1 MARPSALAAATS
13 EILPF
18 PTRVERRPAAPLR
31 LLTFSTLYPNA
42 AQPNHGVFVENR
54 LRHLVASGAATS
66 TVIAPVPW
74 FPSRNARFGEW
85 ARCAAAPA
93 EEMRHG
99 LRVLHP
105 RYAAPPRI
113 GMYTG
118 PWALLRAARA
128 ALVRLRAEGARFD
141 AIDAH
146 YLYPDGVAATWLARE
161 VGLPVVITAR
171 GSDTSLLPRFTLPR
185 RLIGAALRE
194 ADALIAVS
202 EGLANGLIALGAA
215 PEKVTALRNGVDLAG
230 FALPTDRA
238 ALRAELGLSGPV
250 ILSVGHL
257 IERKRHDH
265 VIGAVAQLPGAT
277 LLIAGEGPERAA
289 LTSLAKRLNV
299 TERVRLLGARPHD
312 ELARL
317 YGAADALVL
326 ASTREG
332 WANVMLEAMACGT
345 PVIAGPAWG
354 SREAISAPE
363 AGVVLDEVG
372 PGPIAAALRRL
383 LANPP
388 ARRAT
393 RAHAER
399 FGWDE
404 TTRGQ
409 VTLFRRVLAAR
420 GSAAA

>member
-1 MARPSALAAATS
+1 MARLSALAAAMA

-18 PTRVERRPAAPLR
+18 PGRVERKAAAPLR

-42 AQPNHGVFVENR
+42 AQPSHGVFVENR

-66 TVIAPVPW
+66 TVVAPVPW
-74 FPSRNARFGEW
+74 FPSRHARFGEW
-85 ARCAAAPA
+85 ARCASAPA

-105 RYAAPPRI
+105 RYAAPPRL

-118 PWALLRAARA
+118 PWALLRAGRS
-128 ALVRLRAEGARFD
+128 ALARLRAEGARFD
-141 AIDAH
+141 AVDAH
-146 YLYPDGVAATWLARE
+146 YLYPDGVAAAWLARE
-161 VGLPVVITAR
+161 AGLPVVITAR
-171 GSDTSLLPRFTLPR
+171 GSDTSMLPRFALPR

-202 EGLANGLIALGAA
+202 AGLAEGLIALGAA
-215 PEKVTALRNGVDLAG
+215 PGKVTVLRNGVDLAA
-230 FALPTDRA
+230 FAPPADRA

-257 IERKRHDH
+257 IERKAHHH
-265 VIGAVAQLPGAT
+265 VIGALAELPGAH
-277 LLIAGEGPERAA
+277 LLIAGEGPERRALAA
-289 LTSLAKRLNV
+289 LADRLGV
-299 TERVRLLGARPHD
+299 AERVRLLGARPHG
-312 ELARL
+312 ELTKL

-345 PVIAGPAWG
+345 PVVAGPAWG

-363 AGVVLDEVG
+363 AGLVLEEVG

-383 LANPP
+383 LADPP

-409 VTLFRRVLAAR
+409 AELFGHVLAVR
-420 GSAAA
+420 GGAA

>member
-1 MARPSALAAATS
+1 
-13 EILPF
+13 
-18 PTRVERRPAAPLR
+18 
-31 LLTFSTLYPNA
+31 
-42 AQPNHGVFVENR
+42 
-54 LRHLVASGAATS
+54 VASGAATS
-66 TVIAPVPW
+66 TVVAPVPW
-74 FPSRNARFGEW
+74 FPSRDARFGEW
-85 ARCAAAPA
+85 ARCAAAPV

-105 RYAAPPRI
+105 RYAAPPRL

-118 PWALLRAARA
+118 PWALLRAGRA
-128 ALVRLRAEGARFD
+128 ALAQLLAEGARFD

-146 YLYPDGVAATWLARE
+146 YLYPDGVAAMWLARE
-161 VGLPVVITAR
+161 AGLPVVITAR
-171 GSDTSLLPRFTLPR
+171 GSDASQLPRFALPR

-202 EGLANGLIALGAA
+202 AGLAAGLNALGAA
-215 PEKVTALRNGVDLAG
+215 PGKVTVLRNGVDLAA
-230 FALPTDRA
+230 FAPPADRA
-238 ALRAELGLSGPV
+238 TLRAELGLSGSV

-257 IERKRHDH
+257 IERKAHH
-265 VIGAVAQLPGAT
+265 HAIGALAELPGAS
-277 LLIAGEGPERAA
+277 LLIAGEGPERRALAA
-289 LTSLAKRLNV
+289 LAERLGV
-299 TERVRLLGARPHD
+299 AARVHMLGARPHA
-312 ELARL
+312 ELAKL

-345 PVIAGPAWG
+345 PVVAGPAWG

-363 AGVVLDEVG
+363 AGLVLDEVG
-372 PGPIAAALRRL
+372 PGSIAAALRRL

-399 FGWDE
+399 FGWDA

-409 VTLFRRVLAAR
+409 AELFAQVLAVR
-420 GSAAA
+420 RSAA

>member
-1 MARPSALAAATS
+1 MARQSTLATTSA

-18 PTRVERRPAAPLR
+18 PAVVERKAAAPLR

-66 TVIAPVPW
+66 TVVAPVPW
-74 FPSRNARFGEW
+74 FPSRHVRFGEW
-85 ARCAAAPA
+85 ARCAAAPT

-99 LRVLHP
+99 LRILHP
-105 RYAAPPRI
+105 RYAAPPRL

-118 PWALLRAARA
+118 PWALLRAGRA
-128 ALVRLRAEGARFD
+128 ALSRMLSAGAQFD
-141 AIDAH
+141 AVDAH
-146 YLYPDGVAATWLARE
+146 YLYPDGVAAAWLARE
-161 VGLPVVITAR
+161 AGLPVVITAR
-171 GSDTSLLPRFTLPR
+171 GSDTSMLPRFAFPR
-185 RLIGAALRE
+185 RLIRAALRE

-202 EGLANGLIALGAA
+202 AGLAEGLIALGAA
-215 PEKVTALRNGVDLAG
+215 PRKVTVLRNGVDLAT
-230 FALPTDRA
+230 FSPPTDRA

-257 IERKRHDH
+257 IERKAHHH
-265 VIGAVAQLPGAT
+265 VIGALAELPGAS
-277 LLIAGEGPERAA
+277 LLIAGEGPERRA
-289 LTSLAKRLNV
+289 LATLAERLGV
-299 TERVRLLGARPHD
+299 AERVRLLGARPHG

-363 AGVVLDEVG
+363 AGLVLDEVG
-372 PGPIAAALRRL
+372 PGPIAAGLRRL
-383 LANPP
+383 LADPP
-388 ARRAT
+388 ARPAT

-409 VTLFRRVLAAR
+409 AELFGDVLAAR
-420 GSAAA
+420 GGAA

>member
-1 MARPSALAAATS
+1 MARLSSQAVATA

-18 PTRVERRPAAPLR
+18 PVEIKRREVAPIR

-42 AQPNHGVFVENR
+42 AQPNHGIFVENR
-54 LRHLVASGAATS
+54 LRHLVTSGAATS
-66 TVIAPVPW
+66 TVVAPVPW
-74 FPSRNARFGEW
+74 FPSRDPRFGEW

-105 RYAAPPRI
+105 RYAAPPRL

-118 PWALLRAARA
+118 PWALLRAGRA
-128 ALVRLRAEGARFD
+128 ALAQLLAEGARFD

-146 YLYPDGVAATWLARE
+146 YLYPDGVAAVWLARE
-161 VGLPVVITAR
+161 VGLPVVLTAR
-171 GSDTSLLPRFTLPR
+171 GSDTNQLPHFALPR

-202 EGLANGLIALGAA
+202 AGLAAGLIALGAA
-215 PEKVTALRNGVDLAG
+215 PGKVTVLRNGVDLAA
-230 FALPTDRA
+230 FKPPTDRA
-238 ALRAELGLSGPV
+238 ALRAELGLSGAV

-257 IERKRHDH
+257 IERKAHH
-265 VIGAVAQLPGAT
+265 HAIGALAELPRAS
-277 LLIAGEGPERAA
+277 LLIAGEGPERRGLVA
-289 LTSLAKRLNV
+289 LAERLGV
-299 TERVRLLGARPHD
+299 AERVHMLGARPHG
-312 ELARL
+312 ELAKL

-345 PVIAGPAWG
+345 PVVAGPAWG

-363 AGVVLDEVG
+363 AGLVLDEVG
-372 PGPIAAALRRL
+372 AGSIAAGVQRL
-383 LANPP
+383 LADPP

-399 FGWDE
+399 FSWDA

-409 VTLFRRVLAAR
+409 AELFAQVLAAR
-420 GSAAA
+420 RRAA

>member
-1 MARPSALAAATS
+1 MAQLLSRDATTQR
-13 EILPF
+13 ILPF
-18 PTRVERRPAAPLR
+18 PVGARRSAAAPLR

-42 AQPNHGVFVENR
+42 AQPNHGIFVENR

-66 TVIAPVPW
+66 TVVAPVPW

-93 EEMRHG
+93 EEMRYG

-105 RYAAPPRI
+105 RYAAVPRL

-118 PWALLRAARA
+118 PWALLRAGRA
-128 ALVRLRAEGARFD
+128 ALTQLHAEGARFD
-141 AIDAH
+141 AVDAH
-146 YLYPDGVAATWLARE
+146 YLYPDGVAAVWLARE
-161 VGLPVVITAR
+161 AGLPVVITAR
-171 GSDTSLLPRFTLPR
+171 GSDTSQLPRFAVPH
-185 RLIGAALRE
+185 RLIGSAIRE

-202 EGLANGLIALGAA
+202 AGLASGLIDLGAA
-215 PEKVTALRNGVDLAG
+215 PEKVTVLRNGVDLRS
-230 FALPTDRA
+230 FAPPRDRA
-238 ALRAELGLSGPV
+238 GLRAALGLSGPV

-257 IERKRHDH
+257 IERKGHH
-265 VIGAVAQLPGAT
+265 HTIAALAELPEAS
-277 LLIAGEGPERAA
+277 LLIAGEGPEREA
-289 LTSLAKRLNV
+289 LVALAKRLAV
-299 TERVRLLGARPHD
+299 MDRVRLLGARPHG

-354 SREAISAPE
+354 SREAISTRE
-363 AGVVLDEVG
+363 AGLVLDDVG
-372 PGPIAAALRRL
+372 PSPIAAALRSL
-383 LANPP
+383 IADPP
-388 ARRAT
+388 DRRAT

-409 VTLFRRVLAAR
+409 AELFNDVLTMRRNAA
-420 GSAAA
+420 

>member
-1 MARPSALAAATS
+1 MASLFSLRGAS
-13 EILPF
+13 EKILPF
-18 PTRVERRPAAPLR
+18 PTEVRRKAAAPLR

-42 AQPNHGVFVENR
+42 AQPNHGIFVENR
-54 LRHLVASGAATS
+54 LRHLVESGAATS
-66 TVIAPVPW
+66 TVVAPVPW
-74 FPSRNARFGEW
+74 FPSRNARFGHW

-105 RYAAPPRI
+105 RYAAPPRL

-118 PWALLRAARA
+118 PWALLRAGRA
-128 ALVRLRAEGARFD
+128 ALAQLHAEGARFD

-146 YLYPDGVAATWLARE
+146 YLYPDGVAAAWLARE
-161 VGLPVVITAR
+161 AGLPVVITAR
-171 GSDTSLLPRFTLPR
+171 GSDISQLPRFAVPH
-185 RLIGAALRE
+185 RLIGRAIRE

-202 EGLANGLIALGAA
+202 VGLADGLIALGA
-215 PEKVTALRNGVDLAG
+215 PPGKVTVLRNGVDLSG
-230 FALPTDRA
+230 FAPPPDRA
-238 ALRAELGLSGPV
+238 ALRAELGVSGPV

-257 IERKRHDH
+257 IERKAHH
-265 VIGAVAQLPGAT
+265 QTVAALAELPGAS
-277 LLIAGEGPERAA
+277 LLIAGEGPERSALAA
-289 LTSLAKRLNV
+289 LAERLGV
-299 TERVRLLGARPHD
+299 AERVHLLGAKPHG

-317 YGAADALVL
+317 YGAADVLVL

-345 PVIAGPAWG
+345 PVVAGPAWG
-354 SREAISAPE
+354 SREAISARE
-363 AGVVLDEVG
+363 AGLVLDEVG
-372 PGPIAAALRRL
+372 PGPIAEAVRRL
-383 LANPP
+383 LADPP
-388 ARRAT
+388 DRRAT

-409 VTLFRRVLAAR
+409 AELFGHLLSVRRSVA
-420 GSAAA
+420 

>member
-1 MARPSALAAATS
+1 MARLSPVTAPSA

-18 PTRVERRPAAPLR
+18 PAEIKRRGVAPVR

-42 AQPNHGVFVENR
+42 AQPNHGIFVENR

-66 TVIAPVPW
+66 TVVAPVPW

-85 ARCAAAPA
+85 ARCAAAPV

-99 LRVLHP
+99 LRILHP
-105 RYAAPPRI
+105 RYAAPPRL

-118 PWALLRAARA
+118 PWALLRAGRA
-128 ALVRLRAEGARFD
+128 ALAQLLAEGARFD

-146 YLYPDGVAATWLARE
+146 YLYPDGVAAVWLARE
-161 VGLPVVITAR
+161 AGLPVVITAR
-171 GSDTSLLPRFTLPR
+171 GSDTSQLPRFALPR
-185 RLIGAALRE
+185 RLIGGALRE

-202 EGLANGLIALGAA
+202 AGLAAGLNALGAA
-215 PEKVTALRNGVDLAG
+215 AGKVTVLRNGVDLAA
-230 FALPTDRA
+230 FAPPTDRA

-257 IERKRHDH
+257 IERKAHH
-265 VIGAVAQLPGAT
+265 HAIGALAELPDAT
-277 LLIAGEGPERAA
+277 LLIAGEGPERRALAA
-289 LTSLAKRLNV
+289 LAERLGV
-299 TERVRLLGARPHD
+299 AARVHMLGARPHG
-312 ELARL
+312 ELTKL

-345 PVIAGPAWG
+345 PVVAGPAWG

-363 AGVVLDEVG
+363 AGLVLDDVG
-372 PGPIAAALRRL
+372 PGPIAAAIRRL
-383 LANPP
+383 LADPP

-409 VTLFRRVLAAR
+409 AELFAQVRAVRR
-420 GSAAA
+420 SAA

>member
-1 MARPSALAAATS
+1 MARLSPLAAAKA
-13 EILPF
+13 EILSFPVEVKRRAAVPF
-18 PTRVERRPAAPLR
+18 R

-66 TVIAPVPW
+66 TVVAPVPW
-74 FPSRNARFGEW
+74 FPSRDARFGEW

-93 EEMRHG
+93 EEMRQG

-105 RYAAPPRI
+105 RYAAPPRL

-118 PWALLRAARA
+118 PWALLRAGRA
-128 ALVRLRAEGARFD
+128 ALAQLLAEGARFD

-146 YLYPDGVAATWLARE
+146 YLYPDGVAAAWLARE
-161 VGLPVVITAR
+161 AGLPVVITAR
-171 GSDTSLLPRFTLPR
+171 GSDTSQLPDFALPR

-202 EGLANGLIALGAA
+202 TGLAEGLIALGAA
-215 PEKVTALRNGVDLAG
+215 PGKVTVLRNGVDLAA
-230 FALPTDRA
+230 FAPPIDRA
-238 ALRAELGLSGPV
+238 ALRAELGQSGPV
-250 ILSVGHL
+250 VLSVGHL
-257 IERKRHDH
+257 IERKAHHH
-265 VIGAVAQLPGAT
+265 VIGALAELPGVS
-277 LLIAGEGPERAA
+277 LLIAGEGPERRALAA
-289 LTSLAKRLNV
+289 LAERLGV
-299 TERVRLLGARPHD
+299 AERVHLLGARPHG
-312 ELARL
+312 ELAKL

-345 PVIAGPAWG
+345 PVVAGPAWG

-363 AGVVLDEVG
+363 AGLVLGEVG

-383 LANPP
+383 LADPP
-388 ARRAT
+388 GRRAT

-409 VTLFRRVLAAR
+409 AELFGHVLAGR
-420 GSAAA
+420 RSAV

>member
-1 MARPSALAAATS
+1 MARLSPLATATAD
-13 EILPF
+13 ILPF
-18 PTRVERRPAAPLR
+18 PAQAERRTAAPLR
-31 LLTFSTLYPNA
+31 LLTFSTLFPNT
-42 AQPNHGVFVENR
+42 AQPNHGIFVENR
-54 LRHLVASGAATS
+54 LRHLVTSGAATS

-74 FPSRNARFGEW
+74 FPSRNARFGDW
-85 ARCAAAPA
+85 ARCASAPA
-93 EEMRHG
+93 EEMRYG

-105 RYAAPPRI
+105 RYAAPPRL

-128 ALVRLRAEGARFD
+128 AFTQLSAEGERFD

-171 GSDTSLLPRFTLPR
+171 GSDTSQLPHFAAPR
-185 RLIGAALRE
+185 RLIRAALRE

-202 EGLANGLIALGAA
+202 AGLAEGLIELGAA
-215 PEKVTALRNGVDLAG
+215 PEKVTVLRNGVDLVRFTPPA
-230 FALPTDRA
+230 DRD
-238 ALRAELGLSGPV
+238 ALRMELDLSGPT

-257 IERKRHDH
+257 IERKAHH
-265 VIGAVAQLPGAT
+265 QVIGALAELPGAS
-277 LLIAGEGPERAA
+277 LLIAGEGPERRA
-289 LTSLAKRLNV
+289 LTALAERLGV
-299 TERVRLLGARPHD
+299 ARRVHLLGARPHG
-312 ELARL
+312 ELAKL

-345 PVIAGPAWG
+345 PVVAGPAWG

-363 AGVVLDEVG
+363 AGLVLDEVG
-372 PGPIAAALRRL
+372 PGPIAGALRQL
-383 LANPP
+383 FANPP

-399 FGWDE
+399 FGWGE

-409 VTLFRRVLAAR
+409 AELFGSLLATR
-420 GSAAA
+420 GGKS

>member
-1 MARPSALAAATS
+1 MARLSPLAAATA
-13 EILPF
+13 EILSFPVEVKRRAAVPF
-18 PTRVERRPAAPLR
+18 R

-66 TVIAPVPW
+66 TVVAPVPW
-74 FPSRNARFGEW
+74 FPSRDARFGEW

-118 PWALLRAARA
+118 PWALLRAGRA
-128 ALVRLRAEGARFD
+128 ALAQLLAEGARFD

-146 YLYPDGVAATWLARE
+146 YLYPDGVAAAWLARE
-161 VGLPVVITAR
+161 AGLPVVITAR
-171 GSDTSLLPRFTLPR
+171 GSDTSQLPNFALPR

-202 EGLANGLIALGAA
+202 AGLAEGLIALGAA
-215 PEKVTALRNGVDLAG
+215 PGKVTVLRNGVDLAA
-230 FALPTDRA
+230 FAPPIDRA
-238 ALRAELGLSGPV
+238 ALRAELGLAGPV

-257 IERKRHDH
+257 IERKAHHH
-265 VIGAVAQLPGAT
+265 VIGALAELSGAS
-277 LLIAGEGPERAA
+277 LLIAGEGPERRA
-289 LTSLAKRLNV
+289 LTALAERLGV
-299 TERVRLLGARPHD
+299 AERVHLLGARPHG
-312 ELARL
+312 ELAKL

-363 AGVVLDEVG
+363 AGLVLDEVG
-372 PGPIAAALRRL
+372 PGPIATALRRL
-383 LANPP
+383 LADPP

-393 RAHAER
+393 RTHAER

-409 VTLFRRVLAAR
+409 AELFGHVLAGR
-420 GSAAA
+420 RSAV

>member
-1 MARPSALAAATS
+1 MARLSALAAVTS

-42 AQPNHGVFVENR
+42 AQPNHGIFVENR

-74 FPSRNARFGEW
+74 FPSRHARFGEW

-118 PWALLRAARA
+118 PWALLRAGRA
-128 ALVRLRAEGARFD
+128 ALARLRAEGARFD

-146 YLYPDGVAATWLARE
+146 YLYPDGVAAAWLARE
-161 VGLPVVITAR
+161 AGLPVVITAR
-171 GSDTSLLPRFTLPR
+171 GSDTSLLPRFALPR

-215 PEKVTALRNGVDLAG
+215 PQKVTALRNGVDLSA
-230 FALPTDRA
+230 FAPPADRT

-265 VIGAVAQLPGAT
+265 VIGAVAELPGAT
-277 LLIAGEGPERAA
+277 LLIAGEGPERLA
-289 LTSLAKRLNV
+289 LTALAERLGV
-299 TERVRLLGARPHD
+299 AERVRLLGARPHD

-317 YGAADALVL
+317 YGAADVLVL

-345 PVIAGPAWG
+345 PVVAGPAWG

-372 PGPIAAALRRL
+372 PAPIAVALRRL

-388 ARRAT
+388 SRRAT

-409 VTLFRRVLAAR
+409 AELFRRVLAAR